1 MSDIINYDE
10 AVKTIKTAILNS
22 QYEAAKAANENQLML
37 YFGIGKYI
45 SLNSRNGFW
54 GSGAIETISERLQS
68 ELPGLRGFTARNLRF
83 MRTFY
88 EEWEILDR
96 TENPEEIV
104 GDKFSSNSELKS
116 SKLLTSDI
124 KPIWNSL
131 VPNLIMNF
139 GTRWC

>member
-1 MSDIINYDE
+1 MSDITNYDE

-96 TENPEEIV
+96 TENPEDIV